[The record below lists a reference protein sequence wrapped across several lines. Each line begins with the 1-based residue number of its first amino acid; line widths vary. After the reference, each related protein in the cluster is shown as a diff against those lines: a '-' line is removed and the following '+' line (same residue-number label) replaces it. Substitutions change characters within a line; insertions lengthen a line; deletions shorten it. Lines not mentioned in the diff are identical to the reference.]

1 MSLIVTVLLRRR
13 VSRTL
18 VLGAAFVVVLGLAV
32 AGCGSSSSSS
42 TSSGGAASG
51 SSQSTPGASSTT
63 AASNVVAGNP
73 PSIKEGSACGL
84 VPTSPPT
91 DPSGFLSSA
100 PANVQAGYNG
110 FENPLVTS
118 AWTNFKPKHG
128 PPWNIGVF
136 YDDVANDFNTTFL
149 ADLKTDLTADGKA
162 KVNVTLY
169 DTAAQDVSDLRSGV
183 QQGVDLIIDSPLS
196 AQAAGPVIQQ
206 AGAAGIPVVTQLSP
220 VPGKYA
226 VNVSFNTWLAGAQ
239 TSAYL
244 ANNLLHG
251 KGNVLMVHGLPG
263 VPLDV
268 SEFAGAQAAFKQC
281 PGIKI
286 AGTITGGF
294 SLPIAKTATLQFL
307 ATHPGQIDGV
317 FQAGPQMS
325 PGIIQAFQQTGRKV
339 PPVIEIGALNGP
351 LTYWKDN
358 LSKGYDT
365 VGIGLSPSAS
375 ASATARVALGILEGK
390 GPKVASFVASPS
402 LILRSNLDQWATVPA
417 PLTAPGSA
425 DGPPDNYLPDDYLS
439 ALWTNP

>member
-1 MSLIVTVLLRRR
+1 M
-13 VSRTL
+13 
-18 VLGAAFVVVLGLAV
+18 
-32 AGCGSSSSSS
+32 
-42 TSSGGAASG
+42 
-51 SSQSTPGASSTT
+51 
-63 AASNVVAGNP
+63 
-73 PSIKEGSACGL
+73 
-84 VPTSPPT
+84 PTSPPT

-183 QQGVDLIIDSPLS
+183 QQGVDLIIDSPLGTGGGTRDP
-196 AQAAGPVIQQ
+196 AGRGGRHPRRHAAV
-206 AGAAGIPVVTQLSP
+206 AGAREVRRQRVVQYVACRSSDLRVPRQQPPARQGERLDGARSP
-220 VPGKYA
+220 
-226 VNVSFNTWLAGAQ
+226 SW
-239 TSAYL
+239 
-244 ANNLLHG
+244 
-251 KGNVLMVHGLPG
+251 
-263 VPLDV
+263 PLDV